1 MGPYFSKS
9 NLLPKLA
16 PMTSSIQLSMIFE
29 PVENGWVQARIEE
42 LPGVI
47 TAAPTRDEARSQVID
62 ALREYLLALRD
73 IPSSP
78 AVGVEREAVDVLI
91 SS

>member
-1 MGPYFSKS
+1 
-9 NLLPKLA
+9 
-16 PMTSSIQLSMIFE
+16 MTSSIELSVIFE

-73 IPSSP
+73 LPSTP

>member
-1 MGPYFSKS
+1 
-9 NLLPKLA
+9 
-16 PMTSSIQLSMIFE
+16 MIFE

-47 TAAPTRDEARSQVID
+47 TAAPTRDEAKTQVVD

-73 IPSSP
+73 LPSAP
-78 AVGVEREAVDVLI
+78 AIGVEREAVALQI
-91 SS
+91 ST

>member
-1 MGPYFSKS
+1 
-9 NLLPKLA
+9 
-16 PMTSSIQLSMIFE
+16 MTSSIQLTVIFE

-47 TAAPTRDEARSQVID
+47 TAAPTRDEARTQVID

-73 IPSSP
+73 LPSTR

>member
-1 MGPYFSKS
+1 
-9 NLLPKLA
+9 
-16 PMTSSIQLSMIFE
+16 MTSSIQLSVIFE

-47 TAAPTRDEARSQVID
+47 TAAPTRDEARAQFID

-73 IPSSP
+73 LPSSP
-78 AVGVEREAVDVLI
+78 AVGVEREAVDRLI
-91 SS
+91 SA

>member
-1 MGPYFSKS
+1 M
-9 NLLPKLA
+9 
-16 PMTSSIQLSMIFE
+16 
-29 PVENGWVQARIEE
+29 
-42 LPGVI
+42 I
-47 TAAPTRDEARSQVID
+47 TAAPTRDEARAQVID

-73 IPSSP
+73 LPSTP